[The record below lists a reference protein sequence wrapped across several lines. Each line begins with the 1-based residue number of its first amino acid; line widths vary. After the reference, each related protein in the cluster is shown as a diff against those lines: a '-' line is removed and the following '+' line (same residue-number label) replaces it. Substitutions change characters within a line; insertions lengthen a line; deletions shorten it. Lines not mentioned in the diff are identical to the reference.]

1 MKYKQGIIKTLVII
15 GVLVIMMILVQV
27 TGLNQYLRWENAT
40 MLRDW
45 VADFGI
51 VAPVAYVFIYI
62 AACLLFL
69 PGFSITILGA
79 LAFGPLWGT
88 VFTSIGSTLGATA
101 AFLVAR
107 YASRELVEKW
117 LEDNEIFHRIDKG
130 VEKQGWRM
138 LMVTRMVP
146 LFPFNLQ
153 NYAYGLTRIPL
164 HTYVLVSWVAMIPG
178 TIAYNFMAGSVVAG
192 EGDLYRVLTYL
203 GIGAVFFVLITLV
216 PRWIRKRQEDLAD
229 D

>member
-1 MKYKQGIIKTLVII
+1 MKHKQGIIKTLVIMGI
-15 GVLVIMMILVQV
+15 LITFMILVQV
-27 TGLNQYLRWENAT
+27 TGLNQYLRLENAT

-62 AACLLFL
+62 VACLLFL

-192 EGDLYRVLTYL
+192 EGDLSRVLTYL